1 MSSLSYPPPSQ
12 RRQRRSH
19 RRQARNSESHI
30 DPSLQL
36 EWEQEKKI
44 VRESLGTAFQGV
56 RNQLAG
62 AVNKIGRIVS
72 NLQGEVADGPLEG
85 AQQQQQRERPEAIA
99 EGYVHVDIAPLPG
112 VPPRPIAGSAYRT
125 TSYRDDRKGKANIRD
140 RCSSAQRNRSLDSVA
155 RRPRAQRRD
164 AETEDDDE
172 SRATLKKFGR
182 RCGALP
188 AKEPRRKV
196 QDWLGAV
203 AEGPESLREEPSREE
218 EEDGLEEGEW
228 AMQGLSVFD
237 DSDDDEVYGHSF
249 ACDRIA
255 RRLRRE
261 AKKQRASGEEVE
273 LENDQHEIEVPVEGE
288 SEKGRLTPDA
298 RPA

>member
-1 MSSLSYPPPSQ
+1 MSSSSYPPPSQ

-44 VRESLGTAFQGV
+44 LRESLGTAFQGV
-56 RNQLAG
+56 KNQLTG

-72 NLQGEVADGPLEG
+72 SLQGEVPSYPLED
-85 AQQQQQRERPEAIA
+85 AQQQQEDPEAIA
-99 EGYVHVDIAPLPG
+99 DSYVHVDIAPLPG

-125 TSYRDDRKGKANIRD
+125 TSYRDDKKGKANVRD
-140 RCSSAQRNRSLDSVA
+140 MYSSTQRNKSLDSVA
-155 RRPRAQRRD
+155 RKPRAQRR
-164 AETEDDDE
+164 EVEIEEDDE

-188 AKEPRRKV
+188 AKQPQRKV
-196 QDWLGAV
+196 QDSLGAV
-203 AEGPESLREEPSREE
+203 IEGSKPQREGASREE
-218 EEDGLEEGEW
+218 EEVGIEEGEW

-255 RRLRRE
+255 RKLRRE
-261 AKKQRASGEEVE
+261 AKKQRASGEEVD
-273 LENDQHEIEVPVEGE
+273 LENDKGEIEVPFEGE
-288 SEKGRLTPDA
+288 SEKGRFAPDA

>member
-1 MSSLSYPPPSQ
+1 MSSSSYPPSSQ
-12 RRQRRSH
+12 CRQRRAH

-44 VRESLGTAFQGV
+44 LRESLGTAFQGV
-56 RNQLAG
+56 KNQLTG

-72 NLQGEVADGPLEG
+72 NLQGEIPNHPLED
-85 AQQQQQRERPEAIA
+85 AQQQRGRPESIA
-99 EGYVHVDIAPLPG
+99 DSYVHVDLPTLPG

-125 TSYRDDRKGKANIRD
+125 TSYRDDRKSKADVRDIYSSIR
-140 RCSSAQRNRSLDSVA
+140 RNKSLDSAA
-155 RRPRAQRRD
+155 RRPRAQRRE
-164 AETEDDDE
+164 AEIEDDDE

-188 AKEPRRKV
+188 AKKQQRNV
-196 QDWLGAV
+196 QNWLGAV
-203 AEGPESLREEPSREE
+203 VEGSESQSEEVSREE
-218 EEDGLEEGEW
+218 EEEIEEGEW

-255 RRLRRE
+255 RKLRRQ

-273 LENDQHEIEVPVEGE
+273 LENEQGECEVPVEEE
-288 SEKGRLTPDA
+288 SEKGRFAPDA